1 MRAHAALIALWTTG
15 CWVDEARLL
24 DAQDRDGDGF
34 LPVDVG
40 GDDCDDDDP
49 AIHPEANEL
58 CGDGR
63 DNDCDGRTDDT
74 GVGERIFHADAD
86 GDGFGREVTAIA
98 ACEAPP
104 GHVTAIGDC
113 DDEDPT
119 IHPEADDLC
128 NARDDDC
135 DGRIDEDV
143 PPVVRF
149 RDADGDQRGDF
160 AVQVTTC
167 DPDLPGHVAVD
178 GDCDDS
184 DPAVYSG
191 APDAD
196 CDGVD
201 NDCDGTSDEHAVFTT
216 WRPDLDGDGWG
227 DPDGIPV
234 SSCADVAGHAP
245 TTGDCDDA
253 NPLVAPDRQD
263 GDCDGVDDDC
273 NGIADDQAVFVDYIP
288 DTDGDG
294 WGDAAFPPV
303 ASCAP
308 IPGSVTRGGDCD
320 DNAPAIHQGANDDN
334 CDGIDND
341 CDGVADD
348 DAVFALYFVDDDDDG
363 WGADTGALESCL
375 PLPDRVLRAGDCAD
389 DDATRH
395 PAVPEACDGIDNDC
409 NGQIDDGLPIT
420 LYFDDDDGDGFGA
433 PGTGI
438 ATCDTGD
445 GRVLDAT
452 DCADDDPFV
461 NPAATDTCDGVDTDC
476 NGSIDDDATFT
487 LYYPDA
493 DGDGL
498 GATGA
503 PFSSCFPEPG
513 AVLVPGDCDDAD
525 PQVTGRRWY
534 TDADGDGFG
543 TLPLFAVCDPPA
555 DTTATFG
562 DCEDADPLVFPGV
575 PEVCGDGVDN
585 GCDGVDDCVWR
596 DTILASSAD
605 RVVDI
610 GSAFGLVDFDGD
622 GQPDIWRTGPG
633 GVIEVFAGPEV
644 PSGRATW
651 VLPSGCSVES
661 IPDINRDGR
670 PDAVCSR
677 PGAVT
682 LYVDGEPQADF
693 TSTVPAFGSRIAAQR
708 SVDALWIGDDSTMYR
723 FATLMGSLTTADGV
737 PVSLSGAFVSLT
749 NEGEDGFLVVEEH
762 RVRVFDDETDLNQG
776 LPSFQQLA
784 APGETFML
792 QTQVHT
798 DQLTR
803 SYLATVSLVDTVPST
818 RTWAFEGAPVASSL
832 DDRASSILVGPPNA
846 PAYGLAV
853 PGVYF
858 DIDEPNIETVA
869 WVFTGASATLP
880 RTSVIVR
887 ADGELGAADA
897 DAWFVDGISRPL
909 DFLGAFDDNGDGAR
923 DLFFRDV
930 DDRLLI
936 FHRTLE

>member
-605 RVVDI
+605 RVIAV
-610 GSAFGLVDFDGD
+610 GGLSLGVLDFDGD
-622 GQPDIWRTGPG
+622 SAPDVVASNEEGDIQIWRSGIGLTGPPTWTLPPG
-633 GVIEVFAGPEV
+633 CTP
-644 PSGRATW
+644 RA
-651 VLPSGCSVES
+651 
-661 IPDINRDGR
+661 IPDLTLDGR
-670 PDAVCSR
+670 TESVCRS
-677 PGAVT
+677 GSEVN
-682 LYVDGEPQADF
+682 LYVDGELEASF
-693 TSTVPAFGSRIAAQR
+693 SSTVPTFGTRIAAQR
-708 SVDALWIGDDSTMYR
+708 SPPALWIGDDTTLYR
-723 FATLMGSLTTADGV
+723 FEQFVGFLTPADGV
-737 PVSLSGAFVSLT
+737 P
-749 NEGEDGFLVVEEH
+749 LVVSGDLVPIAQVNAFDRYLVVAPD
-762 RVRVFDDETDLNQG
+762 RVELFVDLDALSAGTPFLSQT
-776 LPSFQQLA
+776 PRPAADFQVSTELV
-784 APGETFML
+784 PD
-792 QTQVHT
+792 QT
-798 DQLTR
+798 
-803 SYLATVSLVDTVPST
+803 SGNYLATVHEQTGLPLVPSS
-818 RTWAFEGAPVASSL
+818 RSWAIDSTL
-832 DDRASSILVGPPNA
+832 DGGTLDEQAYSVLTGPPNA
-846 PAYGLAV
+846 PVFGVAV
-853 PGVYF
+853 PDLYAS
-858 DIDEPNIETVA
+858 DTVG
-869 WVFTGASATLP
+869 WIIQGGSPLLP
-880 RTSVIVR
+880 RTGVVLE
-887 ADGELGAADA
+887 GQDA
-897 DAWFVDGISRPL
+897 VFEESDAFFVDGFSRGL